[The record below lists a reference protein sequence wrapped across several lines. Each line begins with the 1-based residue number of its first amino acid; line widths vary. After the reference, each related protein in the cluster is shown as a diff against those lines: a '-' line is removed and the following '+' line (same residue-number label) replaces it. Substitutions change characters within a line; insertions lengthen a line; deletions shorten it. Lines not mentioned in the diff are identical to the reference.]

1 MDRGTWLAIV
11 HAVAKSWPGLSR
23 GTCQHAE
30 LNHCAVYM
38 KLTQHCESAMLLL
51 LFSGP
56 VMPSSLWLHGL
67 QHTRPPCLLASPG
80 VCPSSC
86 SLHWWCHPAISSS
99 DAFFS
104 SCPRSFP
111 ASGTFPMS
119 CLFASDDQ
127 NTGAS
132 ASASVLPVNIQDW
145 SPLRLTG
152 LISLLS
158 KGILGVFS
166 NTTVWRHQ
174 FFGSLSSLW
183 SSSQLYSNKIKRK
196 MRSSWISCYC
206 FSRVWLFV
214 TLGL

>member
-1 MDRGTWLAIV
+1 MDCSIQGLPVPLHLLEFAQVHFHCISDAIQSS
-11 HAVAKSWPGLSR
+11 HP
-23 GTCQHAE
+23 
-30 LNHCAVYM
+30 
-38 KLTQHCESAMLLL
+38 LT
-51 LFSGP
+51 
-56 VMPSSLWLHGL
+56 PSSPSALNLSQYQGL
-67 QHTRPPCLLASPG
+67 FQ
-80 VCPSSC
+80 
-86 SLHWWCHPAISSS
+86 W
-99 DAFFS
+99 
-104 SCPRSFP
+104 
-111 ASGTFPMS
+111 
-119 CLFASDDQ
+119 CLFALDGQ

-132 ASASVLPVNIQDW
+132 ASVLSVNIQDW

-206 FSRVWLFV
+206 FSRVWLFA

>member
-23 GTCQHAE
+23 GTCRHAE
-30 LNHCAVYM
+30 LNHCAAYLR
-38 KLTQHCESAMLLL
+38 LTQHCESAMLLL

-99 DAFFS
+99 DAFYS
-104 SCPRSFP
+104 SCPWSFP
-111 ASGTFPMS
+111 ASETLSNELSVRIRWPKYWSFSFSISPSSEYSGLISFK
-119 CLFASDDQ
+119 SD
-127 NTGAS
+127 
-132 ASASVLPVNIQDW
+132 W
-145 SPLRLTG
+145 

-158 KGILGVFS
+158 KGCSGLFS
-166 NTTVWRHQ
+166 STTVQ
-174 FFGSLSSLW
+174 
-183 SSSQLYSNKIKRK
+183 
-196 MRSSWISCYC
+196 SWFIMLC
-206 FSRVWLFV
+206 
-214 TLGL
+214 